1 MSIAPNFTPRFDRT
15 ALKRTATVHLYL
27 IRHGI
32 AAEPEKYDTD
42 SERPLTKEGE
52 RKTRKIAQRLY
63 ELEIQFDLILTSP
76 LLRAQQTAQILQ
88 TVGLSSQIEESGALA
103 PSGDLGHW
111 LEWYKQWQEIG
122 SRPLALVGHQP
133 DLGHWAETLL
143 WARSQDALILKKSGI
158 IGLILPETGSPVG
171 RGQMFWLTAPKF
183 LLR

>member
-1 MSIAPNFTPRFDRT
+1 M
-15 ALKRTATVHLYL
+15 HLYL

-32 AAEPEKYDTD
+32 AAEPEEYDTD

-88 TVGLSSQIEESGALA
+88 TVGLSSKIEESATLA
-103 PSGDLGHW
+103 PSGDIGNW

-122 SRPLALVGHQP
+122 SRSLALVGHQP
-133 DLGHWAETLL
+133 DLGSLGRKFALGSIARCPDSQESRDHRLNRPRNRLPSGPQPNVLANCAQVFAPLET
-143 WARSQDALILKKSGI
+143 ANRPDINRTRQPS
-158 IGLILPETGSPVG
+158 
-171 RGQMFWLTAPKF
+171 
-183 LLR
+183 

>member
-1 MSIAPNFTPRFDRT
+1 MSIAPNFTHKFDRT
-15 ALKRTATVHLYL
+15 AIKRTATVHLYL

-32 AAEPEKYDTD
+32 AAAPEEYDTD

-88 TVGLSSQIEESGALA
+88 TADLSSKIEESGALA
-103 PSGDLGHW
+103 PSGDIGNW
-111 LEWYKQWQEIG
+111 LEWYKHWQEIG

-133 DLGHWAETLL
+133 DLGQLGRNFALGSI
-143 WARSQDALILKKSGI
+143 ARRPHPQKSRYHR
-158 IGLILPETGSPVG
+158 LNPPETGSPVG
-171 RGQMFWLTAPKF
+171 RSQMFWLTAPKF
-183 LLR
+183 LLG

>member
-1 MSIAPNFTPRFDRT
+1 MSIAPNFNHRFDRT
-15 ALKRTATVHLYL
+15 AIKRIATVHLYL

-32 AAEPEKYDTD
+32 AAEPEEYDTD

-63 ELEIQFDLILTSP
+63 ELEIQFDVILTSP

-88 TVGLSSQIEESGALA
+88 TVGLSSKIEESGALA
-103 PSGDLGHW
+103 PSGDIGHW
-111 LEWYKQWQEIG
+111 VEWYKQWQEIG

-133 DLGHWAETLL
+133 DLGQWEENLI
-143 WARSQDALILKKSGI
+143 WARTKEENNIKKAGI